1 MLCGLLAE
9 QADATASKA
18 VSSSGFESL
27 GAHQWCRQGSVSE
40 SDRLRCI
47 QIGCE
52 LVTRG
57 DVVEMG
63 DTLVLETSAFA
74 RESSNLSIPT
84 KDLWRRGRVVYSTAL
99 LTRSAFERHHP
110 FESDRLRQHCMQQ
123 PLAVRSQRRC
133 RDVRVCLAGRVSGTV
148 SHLVGGE
155 AHVARRVQVQ
165 VLLLPPG

>member
-1 MLCGLLAE
+1 MFYGLLAE
-9 QADATASKA
+9 QVDAAASRA
-18 VSSSGFESL
+18 ATSSGFESL

-52 LVTRG
+52 LVTHG

-84 KDLWRRGRVVYSTAL
+84 KRFMETWPSGLWHRTAN
-99 LTRSAFERHHP
+99 AER
-110 FESDRLRQHCMQQ
+110 L
-123 PLAVRSQRRC
+123 
-133 RDVRVCLAGRVSGTV
+133 
-148 SHLVGGE
+148 
-155 AHVARRVQVQ
+155 
-165 VLLLPPG
+165 